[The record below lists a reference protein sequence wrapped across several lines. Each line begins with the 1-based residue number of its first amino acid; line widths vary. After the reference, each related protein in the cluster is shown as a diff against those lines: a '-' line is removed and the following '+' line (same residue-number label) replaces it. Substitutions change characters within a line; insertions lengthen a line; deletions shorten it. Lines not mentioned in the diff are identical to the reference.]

1 MVSNKVLSGIFVH
14 CFYVASFYEIRS
26 QMEDRETSSKE
37 SDSEYYQTVS
47 NQQSAAASDHIAH
60 YLFYYHE
67 NDSLLADEVAGICNR
82 KGLQIRKPDRDGQYG
97 RSILQSSTELFLS
110 SKRIVLFLTEDLL
123 DKAGQ
128 WVPLFADPHIQSLF
142 NADWNPL
149 LMIWYASRASI
160 KKRVPFLCGRTPIH
174 GHRGP
179 SHIADCLI
187 REAEPRLLG
196 EHTDS
201 QGITT
206 RSISQTKDS
215 SQRTQNQPDVHT
227 DNSDVDDVIKYMQY
241 AYDRNTTVS
250 FTC

>member
-1 MVSNKVLSGIFVH
+1 
-14 CFYVASFYEIRS
+14 
-26 QMEDRETSSKE
+26 MEDRETSSEE
-37 SDSEYYQTVS
+37 SDSQLDPQIPAQRSSSGQQNSEYYQTVS

-142 NADWNPL
+142 NAEMDCDGN
-149 LMIWYASRASI
+149 ASEIVGLTER
-160 KKRVPFLCGRTPIH
+160 
-174 GHRGP
+174 
-179 SHIADCLI
+179 
-187 REAEPRLLG
+187 RLLG

-206 RSISQTKDS
+206 RSISQTNDS